1 MQYKT
6 LIRLLPSLISTSLIS
21 ACGGGGAGAPSPE
34 PIIGSTKL
42 NNETLLAPASSI
54 KAEGIGINKQRLSTE
69 TTYNLMTGLN
79 DPQQD
84 NIKVI
89 GAHIDPQIDGLTLKY
104 VADKSEKSCLITNDD
119 GSLTQTT
126 LTAND
131 SCVLNIE
138 TIYTGSQTLLDQ
150 ELNLIIEVENIENKV
165 LHYQGNFIKQE
176 DIATAQSLAKA
187 SVTPITIHSDGQ
199 IDVVF
204 KNISDNA
211 INRVVLNIAEDD
223 DSKWFID
230 LLDEATKKQ
239 LNANNQIVD
248 DEKNIL
254 PGETGIIT
262 LQLDPIKLK
271 TALEDET
278 HQAQLVD
285 NINNGHLLN
294 IDASNIAKTNIVLAY
309 DKRVLVSDR
318 SNIHFTQ
325 PNSNTVTLKNTSNN
339 PIKINH
345 INITDDISDVN
356 LMANVKDIAPLSDAM
371 IMLNAQAS
379 AKGQGEL
386 IIEYEHDHGI
396 TETMTIPVS
405 VANTNIKL
413 SEINDNN
420 PFEIKDQSL
429 EVSTQITNNGNF
441 NWYPATASTQGA
453 YQVQRVGDENIDRS
467 LSNATNCLTLSE
479 TGLAPQQSCEMPI
492 MTINPD
498 TQAGTYEF
506 TLYAKAE
513 GGTVYTNLDNNQRA
527 VFSVIE
533 REKGQ
538 VQFQA
543 VDGKVLTE
551 LQLNNIDNKATI
563 VVKNIGKGDLNNLS
577 FSSDQADVLHIDNQ
591 ACQETLTADQS
602 CQIIVNTD
610 YDANDPLYAK
620 IKISAHNMSEEST
633 EFPVTITK
641 AKAYFIF
648 TTTQNYS
655 GNLGGIEGANN
666 KCQLEANALGLDGE
680 YKAMLPDTSRSVKD
694 NINYDQTAYY
704 LNLNNEVVAPPNTL
718 FLGGLKNP
726 IAKNTESYVWSG
738 FVVYDDVYGLSSNCN
753 NWTNDGTSNSPQY
766 FANVANPLATDNSWA
781 AKFDSE
787 KHSLQLAS
795 CNTPYKLYCVQKS

>member
-6 LIRLLPSLISTSLIS
+6 LIKLIPSLISTSLIS

-34 PIIGSTKL
+34 PIISSTKL

-54 KAEGIGINKQRLSTE
+54 KAQGVGINKQRLSTE

-84 NIKVI
+84 NVKVI

-126 LTAND
+126 LAAND

-199 IDVVF
+199 IDVIF
-204 KNISDNA
+204 KNISDKA

-239 LNANNQIVD
+239 LNAHYQIVD

-254 PGETGIIT
+254 PDETGIIT
-262 LQLDPIKLK
+262 LQLDPVKLK
-271 TALEDET
+271 TALEDEA
-278 HQAQLVD
+278 HQAQLID
-285 NINNGHLLN
+285 NINKGHLLN
-294 IDASNIAKTNIVLAY
+294 IDASNIAKTNIALAY
-309 DKRVLVSDR
+309 DKRVLVSDQ

-325 PNSNTVTLKNTSNN
+325 ANSNTVMLKNTSNN

-345 INITDDISDVN
+345 IDITGDISDVN
-356 LMANVKDIAPLSDAM
+356 LTANIKDIAPLSDAM
-371 IMLNAQAS
+371 IVLNAQAS
-379 AKGQGEL
+379 AKGHGEL
-386 IIEYEHDHGI
+386 VIEYEHDHGI
-396 TETMTIPVS
+396 TETMNIPVS
-405 VANTNIKL
+405 VANTNITL
-413 SEINDNN
+413 SAINDNN
-420 PFEIKDQSL
+420 PFEITDQSI
-429 EVSTQITNNGNF
+429 EVSTHITNNGNF

-453 YQVQRVGDENIDRS
+453 YQVQRVGDKNIDHS
-467 LSNATNCLTLSE
+467 LSNSTNCLSLSE

-506 TLYAKAE
+506 TLYAKAQD
-513 GGTVYTNLDNNQRA
+513 GTIYTNLDNNHSA

-538 VQFQA
+538 AQFQTIDVTA
-543 VDGKVLTE
+543 LTK

-563 VVKNIGKGDLNNLS
+563 VIKNIGKGDLNNLS
-577 FSSDQADVLHIDNQ
+577 FNSDQADVLHIDSQ

-620 IKISAHNMSEEST
+620 IKVSAHNMSEDSAELPT
-633 EFPVTITK
+633 TITK
-641 AKAYFIF
+641 AKTRLIFITMQSF
-648 TTTQNYS
+648 N
-655 GNLGGIEGANN
+655 GNLGGVEGAND
-666 KCQLEANALGLDGE
+666 KCQLEASSRGMHGQ
-680 YKAMLPDTSRSVKD
+680 YKAILPDTSRSVKD
-694 NINYDQTAYY
+694 NIGFDQTAYY
-704 LNLNNEVVAPPNTL
+704 INLNGEVVAAPNTL
-718 FLGGLKNP
+718 FLGNLKNP
-726 IAKNTESYVWSG
+726 IAKDTENYVWSG
-738 FVVYDDVYGLSSNCN
+738 FAVYDDVYGLSGNCN

-795 CNTPYKLYCVQKS
+795 CNTPNKLYCAQKS